1 MKAYKKL
8 QNLIDK
14 GYHICVGLDTDLNKL
29 PENIKKMKNPVLEF
43 NKIII
48 ENTCDIAASY
58 KLNLAFYEA
67 EGISGLECL
76 QETLKLIPDE
86 VLTIGDAKRGDI
98 GNTSQMY
105 AKSLFDHF
113 CFDASTL
120 NPYMGYDSVEPFL
133 EYDNKLNFI
142 LALTS
147 NKSNSDFEKLKLIDG
162 RFVFQEVIEK
172 VKCWN
177 KQNNCGLVFGATNS
191 AELEDNVNSFV
202 NLPVLLP
209 GVGAQGGSL
218 EDVVKIFNKSGN
230 NSFIINVSR
239 GIIYADNTEEFG
251 KTARKKLIEL
261 NNEIE
266 QLKK

>member
-1 MKAYKKL
+1 MKANQKL
-8 QNLIDK
+8 QNRIDK

-29 PENIKKMKNPVLEF
+29 PENIKKTKNPLLEF
-43 NKIII
+43 NKRII
-48 ENTCDIAASY
+48 ENTYDIAASY

-67 EGISGLECL
+67 EGIPGMECL
-76 QETLKLIPDE
+76 QETLALIPTE
-86 VLTIGDAKRGDI
+86 ILTIGDAKRGDI

-113 CFDASTL
+113 GFDASTL

-133 EYDNKLNFI
+133 EYENKLNFI

-147 NKSNSDFEKLKLIDG
+147 NKSNKDIEKLVLHDG
-162 RFVFQEVIEK
+162 RFVFQKVIEK
-172 VKCWN
+172 VKYWN
-177 KQNNCGLVFGATNS
+177 KQKNCGLVFGATNS
-191 AELEDNVNSFV
+191 SELEENVNSFGKM
-202 NLPVLLP
+202 PVLLP

-218 EDVVKIFNKSGN
+218 EEVVKIFNRSEN

-239 GIIYADNTEEFG
+239 GIIYADSTEQFG
-251 KTARKKLIEL
+251 KTARKKLVEL